1 MHERTVEQK
10 PNARYTFLAMTRHG
24 QLEERITKAAEKLFA
39 QEGFAAT
46 GMRAI
51 ARVARVSIGAI
62 YHHFK
67 NKEEILESIVRE
79 EIKRRRQALGELRA
93 QGLSLQKQIQEII
106 AMYFDLLRENSD
118 VARVVFRERFDPS
131 PVSKRRVQELYSD
144 EAEYIAGIIREGI
157 TEGEIRSCQPLLTAY
172 TILGM
177 VEAVSLRAL
186 GRDETA
192 ALFMKEGPKELA
204 RSIWLWLRLGQ
215 EETRAHA

>member
-1 MHERTVEQK
+1 
-10 PNARYTFLAMTRHG
+10 MTRHG

-67 NKEEILESIVRE
+67 NKEEILESIIRE
-79 EIKRRRQALGELRA
+79 EIKRRQQALDELRA

-106 AMYFDLLRENSD
+106 AMYFDLLCENSD
-118 VARVVFRERFDPS
+118 VARLFFRERFDPS
-131 PVSKRRVQELYSD
+131 PVSKRRAQDLYNNV
-144 EAEYIAGIIREGI
+144 AEYIAGIIREGI
-157 TEGEIRSCQPLLTAY
+157 AEGEIRSCHPMMAAY
-172 TILGM
+172 ALLGM

-204 RSIWLWLRLGQ
+204 RSIWLWLHLGQ